1 MFELPSRA
9 VFCRVKHPR
18 RRFARTAMSQGSPRD
33 SSRWLFPSLGDIV
46 DATKKKRQFVPEF
59 GVGFPHDKHLDVVG
73 LNRFQ

>member
-1 MFELPSRA
+1 
-9 VFCRVKHPR
+9 
-18 RRFARTAMSQGSPRD
+18 MSQGDPRD